1 MNLNL
6 TEEEKKIKDKYMK
19 SWLGVSTKSKKGPDV
34 VNAPDLS
41 SVPNESEDSFE
52 DDDNGIDDEVN
63 EQPKPLFDWSA

>member
-34 VNAPDLS
+34 VDEPDLS
-41 SVPNESEDSFE
+41 PVPNEFEDSFE

-63 EQPKPLFDWSA
+63 EQPKPLFD